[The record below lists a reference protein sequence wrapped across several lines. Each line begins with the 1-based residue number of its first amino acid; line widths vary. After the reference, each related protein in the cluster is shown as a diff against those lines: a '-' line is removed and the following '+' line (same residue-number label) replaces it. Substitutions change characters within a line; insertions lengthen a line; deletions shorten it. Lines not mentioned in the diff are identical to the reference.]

1 MNTFG
6 KIDPKDY
13 TIEKFNA
20 SAPIN
25 WILASSSLGVKITY
39 PLELDSAITINR
51 ASNSKPAIAV
61 DENNS
66 AINIDTGIYEYV
78 LYKSVK
84 HTFYDNRVFYSGSTM
99 IMESLAPLPDK
110 FFVVSVGQDFYGS
123 TIKKSSFELSIDSI
137 TIKVQDDGY
146 GNLYVSQSGVGYYVG
161 NIFYDYGIAVIKQNT
176 ASLASYVGQEGI
188 SIINGS
194 DVEINYNSDVEIT
207 RHQISVKLN
216 PTDFNFPLLNKSI
229 ERTFTPNPYFTQSYG
244 EFTSSMAEQN
254 IQPISDNTWSI
265 LKLIQGNVI
274 KPYITTIGLYT
285 DQYELVAVGKLSRP
299 IQRTFD
305 IPQIFIVRF
314 DT

>member
-25 WILASSSLGVKITY
+25 WTLISSSLGITVVS
-39 PLELDSAITINR
+39 PTELDGAVSINKANGTRPVTI
-51 ASNSKPAIAV
+51 V
-61 DENNS
+61 DEDNT
-66 AINIDTGIYEYV
+66 AINVDTGIYEYV
-78 LYKSVK
+78 LYKSIK
-84 HTFYDNRVFYSGSTM
+84 HTFYDNRIFYSGSMMVT
-99 IMESLAPLPDK
+99 ESLAPLPNN

-123 TIKKSSFELSIDSI
+123 TIKKSSFQLSMGVVSERV
-137 TIKVQDDGY
+137 KDDGY

-161 NIFYDYGIAVIKQNT
+161 NIFYDYGIAVIKQDTSSVATTIN
-176 ASLASYVGQEGI
+176 QNGI
-188 SIINGS
+188 AMFNGS
-194 DVEINYNSDVEIT
+194 SITCSYSSDVEIT

-216 PTDFNFPLLNKSI
+216 PTDFNFPLLNRSI
-229 ERTFTPNPYFTQSYG
+229 ERTYTPDPTFTEAYG

-254 IQPISDNTWSI
+254 IQPISGSTWSI

-274 KPYITTIGLYT
+274 KPYVTTIGLYT